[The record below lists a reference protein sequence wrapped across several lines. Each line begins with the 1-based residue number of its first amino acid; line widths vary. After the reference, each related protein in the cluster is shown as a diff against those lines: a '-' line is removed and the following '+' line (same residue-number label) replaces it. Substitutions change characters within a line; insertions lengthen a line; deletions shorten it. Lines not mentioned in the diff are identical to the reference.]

1 MCDGSSSTVATTM
14 TSSGSVAPP
23 AIVVN
28 VQALPVHYIRDAR
41 PTVRRAK
48 QQRVGLELSYS
59 SETQFETCENE
70 FWEQAQAEGQEGTTV
85 VLQVSAACCLCA
97 RERER
102 ERERESQLKF

>member
-85 VLQVSAACCLCA
+85 VLQVSACSCFVCERKRK
-97 RERER
+97 RE
-102 ERERESQLKF
+102 